1 MINAEG
7 ACINAVRM
15 ILYTQTVY
23 RRPIIMKPRA
33 FLSILISA
41 LLAATAKTAADMEE
55 NGSVSVTDAVMILR
69 IAMGI
74 A

>member
-1 MINAEG
+1 
-7 ACINAVRM
+7 
-15 ILYTQTVY
+15 
-23 RRPIIMKPRA
+23 MKPRA